1 MHNGD
6 LHKMKLSNVR
16 LIVAE
21 FGTVVRDSAGK
32 IVGVFPTED
41 EAYEMLNSLSEKV
54 EDEDV

>member
-1 MHNGD
+1 MRNGD

-41 EAYEMLNSLSEKV
+41 EAYEMLNSLSEEV